1 MFHGMVFCKEIRTAV
16 ARTIVAMEQ
25 GYVTAAFFRH
35 RMYERYRQ
43 WEEQEQLDRM
53 LDEGD
58 TYFLPHHKDF
68 QEQATEIGQNILPSW
83 ASCIA

>member
-1 MFHGMVFCKEIRTAV
+1 MTLHIAAV

-43 WEEQEQLDRM
+43 WEEQDQLGRM
-53 LDEGD
+53 LDEGAASHSRPLL
-58 TYFLPHHKDF
+58 LPP
-68 QEQATEIGQNILPSW
+68 ILRKT
-83 ASCIA
+83 

>member
-1 MFHGMVFCKEIRTAV
+1 MAFVSAV

-43 WEEQEQLDRM
+43 WEEQEQLGRM
-53 LDEGD
+53 LDEGENLRL
-58 TYFLPHHKDF
+58 TSVRISH
-68 QEQATEIGQNILPSW
+68 
-83 ASCIA
+83 

>member
-1 MFHGMVFCKEIRTAV
+1 MDALKDYKATERSQAKTRYTKRLCYAV

-43 WEEQEQLDRM
+43 WEEQEQLGRM
-53 LDEGD
+53 LDEGG
-58 TYFLPHHKDF
+58 FF
-68 QEQATEIGQNILPSW
+68 SNQPS
-83 ASCIA
+83 AY